1 MGTGDPWG
9 PPAVPAQAPG
19 AQPGRGG
26 AGPPSVLSPSGL
38 GAGLREA
45 GRPPYLHNQ
54 DAHPH
59 RAEHVFIVIK
69 PHLHLLVAA
78 LGSEDHTA
86 SGAGVTPSAP
96 LPLPPAPVLLPS
108 SISPR
113 GSAYKAPPHGPRPH
127 SPPTSDAP
135 RCGPRSPTA
144 HLPSGFRPVHPR
156 PSHIKPPRWWPGP
169 PSPGCP
175 PHGPLW
181 WGGVQPYRPPHGGA
195 AVAPTALGVLHAAAV
210 GNRVLPQHRVPVCV
224 VGDTTAPHLQGE
236 GPRVRGAT
244 PGVPVGLPLSLGPQ
258 GSCRM
263 GFSLLVPSLGLSRA
277 QGRK

>member
-1 MGTGDPWG
+1 MAASCGLT
-9 PPAVPAQAPG
+9 QAPG
-19 AQPGRGG
+19 AQPRRG
-26 AGPPSVLSPSGL
+26 GPPSVLSPLGF

-45 GRPPYLHNQ
+45 GRPPYLHDQ

-78 LGSEDHTA
+78 LGSEDQSFRRRRDPLCA
-86 SGAGVTPSAP
+86 SAP
-96 LPLPPAPVLLPS
+96 APGPGPLAFEHLPQGIRLQGPAAQPQTPF
-108 SISPR
+108 
-113 GSAYKAPPHGPRPH
+113 
-127 SPPTSDAP
+127 PPTSDAP

-156 PSHIKPPRWWPGP
+156 PPHIKPPPWWPGP

-175 PHGPLW
+175 PHGPLR
-181 WGGVQPYRPPHGGA
+181 WGGVQPHRPPHGGA

-236 GPRVRGAT
+236 GPRVRRAT
-244 PGVPVGLPLSLGPQ
+244 PGVPVGLPLSPGPQ
-258 GSCRM
+258 GSCRVE
-263 GFSLLVPSLGLSRA
+263 FSLLVPSLGLSRA